1 MKAVENLDII
11 VQKHGNSPE
20 EWQNLL
26 TEVRTD
32 QRR

>member
-1 MKAVENLDII
+1 MKAIENLDII

-26 TEVRTD
+26 TEVRTS
-32 QRR
+32 QNK